1 MRGDGVLFSAE
12 GASRAGV
19 ACCKPPLASS
29 FGPSGF
35 RSNDASMLRGAA
47 IEVATVVFWGQA
59 KGAVV
64 QPQNAALRIAPLFGH
79 RARPQHQARLFILLD
94 EPRNERAGCPQQT
107 FDLSGSTVGGA
118 KPDNLGRIPAE
129 NASFLKVGILRDDSE
144 LVVFGILPNRPRC
157 PVRIRARG
165 PNRDKRWPA
174 LRPGEEED
182 FRRREASRV

>member
-1 MRGDGVLFSAE
+1 
-12 GASRAGV
+12 
-19 ACCKPPLASS
+19 
-29 FGPSGF
+29 
-35 RSNDASMLRGAA
+35 MLRGAA